1 MTVLENLVSMVNR
14 VPFWLG
20 CGAIASVL
28 SLSGS
33 AVANESLNIQPE
45 FQKPVALA
53 QSAMVKQDAP
63 HQMPP
68 MFNPGFGGP
77 AEGAM
82 PGRGLTTGSIFT
94 LGRQSDAFLT
104 FNNTGGYSL
113 SLAARYAPGL
123 EVNYSG
129 TITRR
134 LPGTRGVNGF
144 VLETQIDRFA
154 SSQNGMRVVNTT
166 GTCRI
171 EVFDSLVVIA
181 DCTPQVRD
189 GATQFRGME
198 QF

>member
-1 MTVLENLVSMVNR
+1 MLRNVSL
-14 VPFWLG
+14 WLG
-20 CGAIASVL
+20 CGAIAGVL
-28 SLSGS
+28 GLSGS
-33 AVANESLNIQPE
+33 AVANEPLNLE
-45 FQKPVALA
+45 TALQKPASQA

-63 HQMPP
+63 HQLPP

-77 AEGAM
+77 VEGTM
-82 PGRGLTTGSIFT
+82 PGRGLTTGSIFSI
-94 LGRQSDAFLT
+94 GRQSDAFLT
-104 FNNTGGYSL
+104 FNNNGYSL

-154 SSQNGMRVVNTT
+154 SAQNGMRVMNTS
-166 GTCRI
+166 GTCHI
-171 EVFDSLVVIA
+171 EVFDALVVIA

>member
-1 MTVLENLVSMVNR
+1 MLRNVSC
-14 VPFWLG
+14 WLG
-20 CGAIASVL
+20 CGAIAGIL

-33 AVANESLNIQPE
+33 AVANEALNIQPE
-45 FQKPVALA
+45 FQKPAALA

-68 MFNPGFGGP
+68 MFNPGFDGP
-77 AEGAM
+77 VEGAM

-104 FNNTGGYSL
+104 FNNNAYSL

-129 TITRR
+129 TITRH

-154 SSQNGMRVVNTT
+154 SAQNGMRVINTS

-181 DCTPQVRD
+181 DCTPQVQD

>member
-1 MTVLENLVSMVNR
+1 M
-14 VPFWLG
+14 G
-20 CGAIASVL
+20 
-28 SLSGS
+28 LSGS
-33 AVANESLNIQPE
+33 ALANEPLNIE
-45 FQKPVALA
+45 AAFQKPASQA

-77 AEGAM
+77 AEGTM

-94 LGRQSDAFLT
+94 LGRQSDAVLN
-104 FNNTGGYSL
+104 FNNNGFSL
-113 SLAARYAPGL
+113 SLAARYASGM

-134 LPGTRGVNGF
+134 LPGTRGSNGF

-154 SSQNGMRVVNTT
+154 SSQNGMRVVNTS